1 MRVKT
6 TVQCLVFRVKTCQI
20 FSPVTCCLI
29 CRLNDFLSLC
39 MSSINSGGKN
49 VMKQPQQEQQD
60 FGGHFLFLDKLH
72 LISFKLR
79 VEEVVLPPD
88 PITYLLQSNQLTK
101 GHSHLPTEQLIKS
114 NQSFSSFSLPSL
126 SINECL
132 NCDKSQGSSVCFPHP
147 YD

>member
-1 MRVKT
+1 
-6 TVQCLVFRVKTCQI
+6 
-20 FSPVTCCLI
+20 
-29 CRLNDFLSLC
+29 
-39 MSSINSGGKN
+39 
-49 VMKQPQQEQQD
+49 MKQPQQEQQD
-60 FGGHFLFLDKLH
+60 FGGHFHFLEKLH

-132 NCDKSQGSSVCFPHP
+132 NCDTSQGSSVCFPHP